1 MQFDEKRIHQDMN
14 ENETKMVIQNR
25 KMLSFQLDVK
35 DEGVFL
41 IKEKKND
48 YRYRMSSESVKQKG
62 SP

>member
-1 MQFDEKRIHQDMN
+1 MN

-41 IKEKKND
+41 IKEKKNN
-48 YRYRMSSESVKQKG
+48 YRYRMSNESVKQKG

>member
-1 MQFDEKRIHQDMN
+1 MN
-14 ENETKMVIQNR
+14 GNETKMVIQNR

-41 IKEKKND
+41 IKEKNN
-48 YRYRMSSESVKQKG
+48 YRYRMSNESAKQKG